1 MSATIK
7 AQLTPTP
14 PPKPLTSCNIH
25 EKEDKSTKRVRKSCS
40 LNLMKKT
47 KYSEV

>member
-7 AQLTPTP
+7 AHLTPI

-25 EKEDKSTKRVRKSCS
+25 EKEDEH
-40 LNLMKKT
+40 KKG
-47 KYSEV
+47 KKELQLEFNKENKIQ

>member
-7 AQLTPTP
+7 AHLTPT